1 MKNLLYIFL
10 GLGLMF
16 GCSDDE
22 RIVSNEPENEN
33 LNFISA
39 VDISRYPEISNSN
52 SIFYDNNGN
61 QNDFLNI
68 LRQNG
73 VNTVRLRLW
82 VNPINEHS
90 GFNEVKQFSQTLKN

>member
-1 MKNLLYIFL
+1 MKNLLYLFL

-52 SIFYDNNGN
+52 PIFYDNNGN

-68 LRQNG
+68 LKENG
-73 VNTVRLRLW
+73 KIHWRIQL
-82 VNPINEHS
+82 
-90 GFNEVKQFSQTLKN
+90 